1 MNVVNKKFS
10 HEICDIKKFVP
21 GYMLFN
27 PLNQTYVRLTSYEK
41 INAGHD
47 RDLKEKNWLDET
59 ATAPSI
65 ECCSFLILY

>member
-10 HEICDIKKFVP
+10 HEICDIKKFMP

-27 PLNQTYVRLTSYEK
+27 PLNQTYVRLTFYEK

-47 RDLKEKNWLDET
+47 RDLKEKN
-59 ATAPSI
+59 
-65 ECCSFLILY
+65 